1 MSFYNLIIAVGIKT
15 AQVVCDTITNVGGI
29 TVTAVYCR
37 LLRVYMLNICPCI
50 KNGLLFYSSENF
62 EFVINV

>member
-37 LLRVYMLNICPCI
+37 LLRVYSRI
-50 KNGLLFYSSENF
+50 KEY
-62 EFVINV
+62 VIFINK